1 MTKTHIYDLGSSIC
15 VDDQDE
21 KLVPALGVGGAGIP
35 GDLCGITRTDGKIFG
50 SDIDAGA
57 GEFFV
62 GILMESK
69 ITGTEA
75 IIGVG
80 IPCKLVVPKSG
91 HGYRIRC
98 VSVAETAK
106 VGSGLTF
113 STTEYKA
120 ERTVGASTALIKAFI
135 GQIALEVLTGDTVC
149 EMTWK

>member
-1 MTKTHIYDLGSSIC
+1 MAKTKITDLGSSVC

-21 KLVPALGVGGAGIP
+21 KMVPALGIGGAGIP
-35 GDLCGITRTDGKIFG
+35 GDLCGITRTTGKIFG

-91 HGYRIRC
+91 HNYRIRC
-98 VSVAETAK
+98 VNVAETAE
-106 VGSGLTF
+106 VGSGLSF
-113 STTEYKA
+113 STTAYKA
-120 ERTVGASTALIKAFI
+120 ERTKGVLTTLILAFI
-135 GQIALEVLTGDTVC
+135 GRLALEALTGDTVC